1 MAETA
6 CHILCECETVVYGLG
21 LTSLCTSVSS
31 VVKIL
36 ITTEGQEIHLLDF
49 AIQTA
54 REAGRILAKRFGRKI
69 EISNKS
75 EIDLVTESDLA
86 SERIIID
93 RIKTHYP
100 RHSILAEESGTTN
113 PGDQQSDWRWII
125 DPLDGTTNYAHGYPC
140 FCVSIALEHKG
151 RMEVG
156 VVYDPMRDEMFS
168 AERGRGASLNGRRI
182 SVSRTMNLST
192 ALLCTGFPYDVR
204 ERNEFARHFASF
216 IMHAQGV
223 RRDGAAALDLA
234 YVAAGRFDGFW
245 EEGLKPWDV
254 AAGILLIEE
263 AGGRVSDYQGAPFNI
278 HTPPIVTS
286 NGLIHEDMM
295 RVLRA

>member
-1 MAETA
+1 M
-6 CHILCECETVVYGLG
+6 
-21 LTSLCTSVSS
+21 
-31 VVKIL
+31 
-36 ITTEGQEIHLLDF
+36 LDF

-54 REAGRILAKRFGRKI
+54 RDAGRILAERFGRKI

-86 SERIIID
+86 SERLIID
-93 RIKTHYP
+93 RIKTYYP
-100 RHSILAEESGTTN
+100 RHSILAEESGATN
-113 PGDQQSDWRWII
+113 PNGPENQNDWRWII

-140 FCVSIALEHKG
+140 FCVSIALEHQGK
-151 RMEVG
+151 MEVG
-156 VVYDPMRDEMFS
+156 IVYDPLRDEMFA

-182 SVSRTMNLST
+182 TVSRTMNLSA

-204 ERNEFARHFASF
+204 QRSEFARHFASF

-254 AAGILLIEE
+254 AAGALIIEE
-263 AGGRVSDYQGAPFNI
+263 AGGRVSNYRGEPLDI
-278 HTPPIVTS
+278 HTPPMMAS
-286 NGLIHEDMM
+286 NCLIHDEMM
-295 RVLRA
+295 HVLTS

>member
-1 MAETA
+1 M
-6 CHILCECETVVYGLG
+6 
-21 LTSLCTSVSS
+21 
-31 VVKIL
+31 
-36 ITTEGQEIHLLDF
+36 LDF

-54 REAGRILAKRFGRKI
+54 RDAGRILAERFGRKI

-86 SERIIID
+86 SERLIID
-93 RIKTHYP
+93 RIKTYYP
-100 RHSILAEESGTTN
+100 RHSILAEESGASN
-113 PGDQQSDWRWII
+113 PGGDQSGWRWII

-140 FCVSIALEHKG
+140 FCVSIALENNG
-151 RMEVG
+151 RLEIG
-156 VVYDPMRDEMFS
+156 VVYDPIRDEMFA
-168 AERGRGASLNGRRI
+168 AERGQGASLNGRRI
-182 SVSRTMNLST
+182 NVSRTMSLGS

-204 ERNEFARHFASF
+204 ERNEFARHFSSF

-254 AAGILLIEE
+254 AAGAVIIAE
-263 AGGRVSDYQGAPFNI
+263 AGGRITKYRGEPLDIYS
-278 HTPPIVTS
+278 PPVVAS
-286 NGLIHEDMM
+286 NGLIHDQMTQ
-295 RVLRA
+295 VLLS

>member
-1 MAETA
+1 M
-6 CHILCECETVVYGLG
+6 
-21 LTSLCTSVSS
+21 
-31 VVKIL
+31 
-36 ITTEGQEIHLLDF
+36 LDF

-54 REAGRILAKRFGRKI
+54 REAGRLLAERFGRKI

-86 SERIIID
+86 SERLIID
-93 RIKTHYP
+93 RIRTYYP
-100 RHSILAEESGTTN
+100 RHSILAEESGVTEAR
-113 PGDQQSDWRWII
+113 DHDAQSDWRWII

-140 FCVSIALEHKG
+140 FCVSIGLAHKG
-151 RMEVG
+151 KLELG
-156 VVYDPMRDEMFS
+156 VVYDPIRDEMFA
-168 AERGRGASLNGRRI
+168 AERGQGASLNGRRI
-182 SVSRTMNLST
+182 SVSPTMNLPA

-204 ERNEFARHFASF
+204 QRNEFAKHFASF

-254 AAGILLIEE
+254 AAGALIVEE
-263 AGGRVSDYQGAPFNI
+263 AGGRITHYDGSAFDIYTAPI
-278 HTPPIVTS
+278 LAS
-286 NGLIHEDMM
+286 NGLIHEQMM
-295 RVLRA
+295 RVLLA